1 MPKEFSSTKRIHSQE
16 RKRDSIWSA
25 FLILL
30 EDIPLEKI
38 SVQDICDKAL
48 IHRTTFYNHFYDVYD
63 LISFGTQKLTA
74 SLVPADISDF
84 TDERVSENLSNFI
97 IKYRK
102 ILLNLQKTSFVKDLL
117 DSTDVIF
124 ESRIFNTIKN
134 SKDVNTLNFPPEL
147 MAKFIRAG
155 LKEMLFVWL
164 ESPYLENDE
173 IKAQVDEVIGVIK
186 KICIK

>member
-102 ILLNLQKTSFVKDLL
+102 ILLNLQKTSFVRDLL
-117 DSTDVIF
+117 IF
-124 ESRIFNTIKN
+124 S
-134 SKDVNTLNFPPEL
+134 
-147 MAKFIRAG
+147 
-155 LKEMLFVWL
+155 
-164 ESPYLENDE
+164 
-173 IKAQVDEVIGVIK
+173 Q
-186 KICIK
+186 